1 MCCWREHWR
10 FLKTLKTSVTIWS
23 SNPTPGY
30 VTRKGQNCNSKG
42 SYTSLFLAALITI
55 AKTWKQSKC
64 PSPDEWTKKIWCMW
78 YTYNEI
84 LLGHKREWNIVI
96 CSNMDGPRDYYTEWS
111 QIEKHK
117 HYMISH
123 IWNLKNNTN
132 KLIYKT
138 DSQTLKKNLWL
149 PEGKEVGGKI
159 T

>member
-1 MCCWREHWR
+1 M
-10 FLKTLKTSVTIWS
+10 
-23 SNPTPGY
+23 N
-30 VTRKGQNCNSKG
+30 GQRRYGVCGIHIMEYYLDIK
-42 SYTSLFLAALITI
+42 
-55 AKTWKQSKC
+55 
-64 PSPDEWTKKIWCMW
+64 E
-78 YTYNEI
+78 NEI
-84 LLGHKREWNIVI
+84 LSFVATW
-96 CSNMDGPRDYYTEWS
+96 MDLE
-111 QIEKHK
+111 IEKHK